1 MVMTAPPILRSAAAA
16 PGLLLLGVLV
26 VLLALPRQA
35 SAAPYSSSISL
46 AKATAAATHPAAAR
60 RGVSSILDTA
70 ILIGSA
76 VNGVE
81 GGRTDEST
89 TRDKRLEREE
99 EQREMLRRA
108 ILLVEPYHSGD
119 GSQATAGKST
129 NQTLVA
135 PLVIRDVYPT
145 SGPISGGTVV
155 QVAAEADPLGPF
167 AGRRLSCR
175 FAAEDPLEDD
185 GSNDALLSLEPT
197 ASWLVDAT
205 IRSPTIV
212 ECPAPLVHR
221 PLVTQLSLVDATT
234 GTVASI
240 SRPSVST
247 SFAYYDQPILL
258 SLEPGRGPLRGGTM
272 VSARISGDVNPRDGK
287 EDVAC
292 RFGNAWVNGALI
304 GAGVVE

>member
-16 PGLLLLGVLV
+16 PGLLLLGVVV

-35 SAAPYSSSISL
+35 SAAPYSSYISL
-46 AKATAAATHPAAAR
+46 AKATAAATHPASTG
-60 RGVSSILDTA
+60 RGSSSVLDTA

-89 TRDKRLEREE
+89 TRDERLEREE

-119 GSQATAGKST
+119 GSQATADKPT
-129 NQTLVA
+129 NETLVA
-135 PLVIRDVYPT
+135 PIVIRDVSPT

-155 QVAAEADPLGPF
+155 QVAAEADPIGPF

-175 FAAEDPLEDD
+175 FTAEEPLADD

-205 IRSPTIV
+205 LRSPTIV
-212 ECPAPLVHR
+212 ECPTPLVHR

-240 SRPSVST
+240 
-247 SFAYYDQPILL
+247 L
-258 SLEPGRGPLRGGTM
+258 SL
-272 VSARISGDVNPRDGK
+272 IH
-287 EDVAC
+287 
-292 RFGNAWVNGALI
+292 I
-304 GAGVVE
+304 